1 MGGRL
6 NLPTPITEQQLAYDA
21 IEFTLYNR
29 LTGEQVACQVVEE
42 NDRLILTTDT
52 DEPEPVLYIDKWK
65 GLTDKIVLYPEN
77 NSTDVYN
84 LYSVTW
90 NEDVHSVEGV
100 TVKSGTIDRL
110 LYLVIDGKTHVPYL
124 PEADNKC
131 VAVTESGTITFV
143 PTEEAEYDP
152 GVSTLYPYIRC
163 TLHNGGT
170 SLNIEGYGR
179 IANRN
184 QTKHLATEE
193 DFINC
198 WYDGVFYL
206 ENHMF
211 IRINGVNH
219 LLSADG
225 NLPWQCNTVPT
236 QMMPLDGDDQAVSS
250 VYNSRFATV
259 SAEDEW
265 EENPDGTKEEAEA
278 RLTTAGVWGTWGNY
292 LGCDNQGGDY
302 PPPFS
307 VIPEA

>member
-1 MGGRL
+1 M
-6 NLPTPITEQQLAYDA
+6 T
-21 IEFTLYNR
+21 FTLYNR
-29 LTGEQVACQVVEE
+29 LTGEEVTPE
-42 NDRLILTTDT
+42 ITTEGGRIVIYT
-52 DEPEPVLYIDKWK
+52 DNEDNVPVLYIDEWA
-65 GLTDKIVLYPEN
+65 GLTDKVVLYPEN
-77 NSTDVYN
+77 GSTDVYN
-84 LYSVTW
+84 LYSVRW
-90 NEDVHSVEGV
+90 NEDAHSVEGV
-100 TVKSGTIDRL
+100 TVKSGTVDRL
-110 LYLVIDGKTHVPYL
+110 LYLVIDGKTYVPYL
-124 PEADNKC
+124 PEANNKC
-131 VAVTESGTITFV
+131 VMVTESGVPIYE

-152 GVSTLYPYIRC
+152 GINGLYPYIAC
-163 TLHNGGT
+163 TILDGGR
-170 SLNIEGYGR
+170 SVIAGEYGR
-179 IANRN
+179 IGNRDSI
-184 QTKHLATEE
+184 KHLATEE

-198 WYDGVFYL
+198 WYDGVYYL

-219 LLSADG
+219 LLSSDG

-250 VYNSRFATV
+250 VYNARFTTV

-302 PPPFS
+302 TPPFS

>member
-1 MGGRL
+1 MYREEGRL
-6 NLPTPITEQQLAYDA
+6 VLHTDD
-21 IEFTLYNR
+21 
-29 LTGEQVACQVVEE
+29 EE
-42 NDRLILTTDT
+42 NV
-52 DEPEPVLYIDKWK
+52 PVLYIDPWP
-65 GLTDKIVLYPEN
+65 GLADKIVLYPEN

-90 NEDVHSVEGV
+90 NEDVNSIEGV
-100 TVKSGTIDRL
+100 TVKSGTIDRM
-110 LYLVIDGKTHVPYL
+110 LYLVINGKTYVPYL
-124 PEADNKC
+124 PEESNRC
-131 VAVTESGTITFV
+131 VAVTESGAIIFE
-143 PTEEAEYDP
+143 PTEDAEYDP
-152 GVSTLYPYIRC
+152 GISNLYPYVPC
-163 TLHNGGT
+163 TLVNRGEA
-170 SLNIEGYGR
+170 LNVGEWGEIVTRVY
-179 IANRN
+179 I
-184 QTKHLATEE
+184 KHLATEE

-236 QMMPLDGDDQAVSS
+236 QMMPLDGDDQVVSS
-250 VYNSRFATV
+250 VYHSRFATV

>member
-1 MGGRL
+1 M
-6 NLPTPITEQQLAYDA
+6 AVV
-21 IEFTLYNR
+21 FTLYNR
-29 LTGEQVACQVVEE
+29 QTGNQVSCELIGEE
-42 NDRLILTTDT
+42 GRLALWTDNDQQ
-52 DEPEPVLYIDKWK
+52 EPVLYIDEWP

-84 LYSVTW
+84 LYSVEW
-90 NEDVHSVEGV
+90 DEDVHSIRGV
-100 TVKSGTIDRL
+100 TVKKGADDRF
-110 LYLVIDGKTHVPYL
+110 LYLIIDGKTYVPYL
-124 PEADNKC
+124 PESNNKC
-131 VAVTESGTITFV
+131 IVETESGTIKFA
-143 PTEEAEYDP
+143 PSEEEEYTP
-152 GVSTLYPYIRC
+152 GVSTLYPYVPC
-163 TLHNGGT
+163 TLRNGGI
-170 SLNIEGYGR
+170 SLEVSGYGIFGDR
-179 IANRN
+179 AQI
-184 QTKHLATEE
+184 KHLATEE
-193 DFINC
+193 DFVNC

-236 QMMPLDGDDQAVSS
+236 QMMPLDGDDQVVSS
-250 VYNSRFATV
+250 VYHSRFATV

-302 PPPFS
+302 TPPFS